1 MLYIFFLLSFSG
13 QIRKKEEPDLRTPPH
28 RADARKHNICHSISC
43 LLVHMLCYALFR
55 DAALS
60 RRNRHSVKIMNVVHF
75 RKVVIWPKIG
85 SCRNGLPVIYLCY
98 INLYYYLLL
107 YSKHHGWL
115 DNMNLLTDETVVL
128 IREMIAGNYDT
139 DEVWIVD
146 IPDKETGA
154 SHRVVVNGDSIVL
167 AGVNSKGQLHEN
179 PQARQKP
186 GGPPPKTLSGTF
198 ANQPVKERLDR
209 LMCAIAQ
216 QRARQEKAFL
226 DKELKNTAIK
236 KSEKKRL

>member
-1 MLYIFFLLSFSG
+1 
-13 QIRKKEEPDLRTPPH
+13 
-28 RADARKHNICHSISC
+28 
-43 LLVHMLCYALFR
+43 
-55 DAALS
+55 
-60 RRNRHSVKIMNVVHF
+60 
-75 RKVVIWPKIG
+75 
-85 SCRNGLPVIYLCY
+85 
-98 INLYYYLLL
+98 
-107 YSKHHGWL
+107 
-115 DNMNLLTDETVVL
+115 MNLLTDETVVL

-209 LMCAIAQ
+209 LMWAIAQ

>member
-1 MLYIFFLLSFSG
+1 EISCVLSSG
-13 QIRKKEEPDLRTPPH
+13 IRKKAEADLRTPPH
-28 RADARKHNICHSISC
+28 RADARKHKICLSVSC
-43 LLVHMLCYALFR
+43 LLIHMLCYPPFR
-55 DAALS
+55 DAARS
-60 RRNRHSVKIMNVVHF
+60 RRYRRSVKIMNVVHF
-75 RKVVIWPKIG
+75 RKSVNTEKIG
-85 SCRNGLPVIYLCY
+85 SYKNGRPVIYLCY
-98 INLYYYLLL
+98 INLDYYLLL